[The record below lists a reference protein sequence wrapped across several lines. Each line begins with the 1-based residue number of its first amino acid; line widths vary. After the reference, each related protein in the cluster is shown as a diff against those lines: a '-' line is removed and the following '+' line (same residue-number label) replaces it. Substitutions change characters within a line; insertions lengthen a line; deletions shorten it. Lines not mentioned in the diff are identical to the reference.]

1 MKEHARN
8 CPAQDLALSRAPYIF
23 SRSCR
28 LLSSGRER
36 MRRCSE
42 QRKPQPGRGRK
53 SPGCCGAHACRLRA
67 WALSRSS
74 CLTLCNPVDCS
85 PRGSSV
91 HGILQARIL
100 EWVAMP
106 PPGGLPNPGIEPA
119 SLSSTASQADS
130 LLMSHRG
137 SLRVDWGGRKA
148 ALHTWSPQ
156 MVLFLDLKNF
166 RENLPSLVLWVEHLS
181 LEEKI

>member
-1 MKEHARN
+1 MS
-8 CPAQDLALSRAPYIF
+8 DS
-23 SRSCR
+23 
-28 LLSSGRER
+28 
-36 MRRCSE
+36 
-42 QRKPQPGRGRK
+42 
-53 SPGCCGAHACRLRA
+53 
-67 WALSRSS
+67 
-74 CLTLCNPVDCS
+74 VDCS
-85 PRGSSV
+85 LPGSVV
-91 HGILQARIL
+91 HGFPQARIL
-100 EWVAMP
+100 EWVAIP
-106 PPGGLPNPGIEPA
+106 SPGDLPNPGIEPA